1 MYEPNKLSTWPV
13 FRDVNRRLV
22 PLAWPVK
29 TCGGAA
35 GLTGRSLFGFGFK
48 AVRPSLPAGQP
59 IEQHLE
65 ASSISFLSSPENEK
79 KERVKG
85 DGASTTTVRRNGA
98 PTMAVHAIVFPPSG
112 DHIVLELH
120 QRSFFTCIG
129 DDEVDDGRKQ
139 TRTAEG
145 VKMMKSKARYEKIRF
160 KMVDLDDYAADD
172 DEYEEK
178 YGDGEPTDNAA
189 RFYKWFTEVSLLLL
203 GGNDRGDWLKNL
215 KYGVFELGNRQ
226 YVLQVAKVVDDI
238 LVEQGAQ
245 HLVQVGLGDDD
256 QGGPKYSMGVAR
268 ATY

>member
-1 MYEPNKLSTWPV
+1 MTHNK
-13 FRDVNRRLV
+13 
-22 PLAWPVK
+22 
-29 TCGGAA
+29 A

-85 DGASTTTVRRNGA
+85 DGASTTT
-98 PTMAVHAIVFPPSG
+98 
-112 DHIVLELH
+112 
-120 QRSFFTCIG
+120 
-129 DDEVDDGRKQ
+129 
-139 TRTAEG
+139 
-145 VKMMKSKARYEKIRF
+145 
-160 KMVDLDDYAADD
+160 DDYAADD

-226 YVLQVAKVVDDI
+226 YVSEDALGSVLERPAVSSMIGYTTLTYVPRDSLQRSVHLAVRVWDD
-238 LVEQGAQ
+238 LLETA
-245 HLVQVGLGDDD
+245 
-256 QGGPKYSMGVAR
+256 AR
-268 ATY
+268 ADLTRSDRQSDEPAAVRDGTGRINPFDISTCFSLVIVIVS